1 MCYYSGLMPLN
12 HGLLLSQ
19 LQCIFLTA
27 NSCLRPCSTV
37 SLRLVE
43 HTERKRASMSSV
55 MSA

>member
-1 MCYYSGLMPLN
+1 VCYYSGLMPLN